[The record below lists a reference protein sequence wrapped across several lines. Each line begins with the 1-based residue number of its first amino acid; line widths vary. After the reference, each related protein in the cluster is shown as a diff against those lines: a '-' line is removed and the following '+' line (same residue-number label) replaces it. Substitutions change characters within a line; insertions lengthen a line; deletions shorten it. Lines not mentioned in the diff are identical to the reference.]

1 MKIGAIALDQDTV
14 LAPLAGITNLAF
26 RLLAKTYGCGLVC
39 SEMISACGL
48 VYGSAKT
55 RQMLDSAPA
64 ESPLS
69 VQIFGSDPAVMAD
82 AAAQVAASGA
92 DIVDINFGC
101 SVKKILKSGSGA
113 ALMREPKRS
122 AAILKAVRRV
132 LDIPLTIKIR
142 SGWEPDGSQA
152 FEIAAI
158 AKDCG
163 VDAIALHPRTATQG
177 FRGHANWDLIA
188 QLKKRVTVPV
198 IGNGDIVCAADALDM
213 KARTGCDAVMIGRAA
228 IGAPWI
234 FSQILALD
242 RSEPIMEPDIDTR
255 LDTMVRYLQASVRC
269 LGEATACRMMR
280 SRLAWFAKAMA
291 YSSHFRESVKR
302 IESEAEAL
310 ACIASYRQMLQGL

>member
-1 MKIGAIALDQDTV
+1 MKIGAIVLEHDTV

-26 RLLAKTYGCGLVC
+26 RLLVKAYGCGLVC

-55 RQMLDSAPA
+55 RQLLDSVPA
-64 ESPLS
+64 EKPLS
-69 VQIFGSDPAVMAD
+69 VQLFGSDPAIMAD

-113 ALMREPKRS
+113 ALMRAPER
-122 AAILKAVRRV
+122 AEAILKAVRGAV
-132 LDIPLTIKIR
+132 DIPLTIKIR
-142 SGWEPDGSQA
+142 SGWEPGGCQA
-152 FEIAAI
+152 FDIAAI
-158 AKDCG
+158 AQDCG
-163 VDAIALHPRTATQG
+163 VDAIAFHPRSATQG
-177 FRGHANWDLIA
+177 FRGQADWDLIA

-198 IGNGDIVCAADALDM
+198 IGNGDVVCATDALAM

-242 RSEPIMEPDIDTR
+242 IGEPVMEPDIETR

-280 SRLAWFAKAMA
+280 SRLSWFAKAMA
-291 YSSHFRESVKR
+291 FSSHFRESIKH
-302 IESEAEAL
+302 IETEAQAL
-310 ACIASYRQMLQGL
+310 ACIASYRQRLQGL